1 MTIAR
6 CESMW
11 ARLKTEL
18 LYDRYNSENLTV
30 SELEVS
36 NLEIPLSVI
45 GTIGGFAPPMVV
57 LSHAQ
62 ATEIL

>member
-1 MTIAR
+1 MTMPIVK
-6 CESMW
+6 SMR

-36 NLEIPLSVI
+36 NLEILYQLLEQSER
-45 GTIGGFAPPMVV
+45 
-57 LSHAQ
+57 LHHQWWSSHAQ